1 LARRLAFFPP
11 VQNSLY
17 GGPPSSVC
25 TVFFGGGARG
35 RQPTSIALDTQR
47 RGVPGIGPQT
57 PAEPQPF
64 GRTGVPPSA
73 PAASRGP
80 MIPRTRR
87 IRAGRR
93 SSSVAAGHPPV
104 RTAGAREKGPDRRG
118 PLRRPDGRPGADV
131 PEAQE
136 RFGYEIVT
144 KELVRRPRCASG
156 RSAYRGTAREPRGS
170 PHGRPPAP
178 SLGPNGDGAR
188 RYEGVARVVVSLELL
203 WELSGICSTS
213 MIMDGNGDRP
223 ILPLYASHP
232 SSFFFQGFKV
242 PHLHRRTRLNLTNVV
257 HGFGSSS
264 NAQRFFPGFRER
276 MDVSCLQYLR
286 SW

>member
-1 LARRLAFFPP
+1 MLPLWRVFAISATIGPERIGGSGRLVPKK
-11 VQNSLY
+11 
-17 GGPPSSVC
+17 
-25 TVFFGGGARG
+25 
-35 RQPTSIALDTQR
+35 TQR

-57 PAEPQPF
+57 AAEPQPF
-64 GRTGVPPSA
+64 GRTGAPPSA

-80 MIPRTRR
+80 MIPRTSR

-118 PLRRPDGRPGADV
+118 PLRRPHGRPGADV

-136 RFGYEIVT
+136 RFGVEIVT

-188 RYEGVARVVVSLELL
+188 RYVGVAREAVPLGVNV
-203 WELSGICSTS
+203 
-213 MIMDGNGDRP
+213 GNLGDDP
-223 ILPLYASHP
+223 DP
-232 SSFFFQGFKV
+232 
-242 PHLHRRTRLNLTNVV
+242 
-257 HGFGSSS
+257 
-264 NAQRFFPGFRER
+264 
-276 MDVSCLQYLR
+276 
-286 SW
+286 